1 MKKRIFLPII
11 LAAVMLASVLAG
23 CGSSGSAEPK
33 EEPAATTGS
42 VQTEEAPAETK
53 AEDAAVETENAAAA
67 TSAAAETESIAA
79 AATAAAAE
87 STVAAA
93 TAAET
98 ESTVA
103 AATAAEAES
112 TVAAATAAAAE
123 STVAAATAA
132 EAESTVAATSAAA
145 EESAGLANPWSHVES
160 ADEAAAGAGIDS
172 FVIAENPGIDLGE
185 NYRRTYRCM
194 DGIAEAYLE
203 YPASAL
209 TVRKGTLAE
218 EGDIS
223 GDYTDYANTWTQD
236 VNGIEVTCFG
246 NREGDASK
254 SIWTVGDMCFSI
266 VAEGLGGDEDFG
278 LNADRLTE
286 MVNSIQ

>member
-93 TAAET
+93 TAAAA

-112 TVAAATAAAAE
+112 TGAAATAAA
-123 STVAAATAA
+123 
-132 EAESTVAATSAAA
+132 AESTVAATSAAA
-145 EESAGLANPWSHVES
+145 EESAGLANPWSNVES
-160 ADEAAAGAGIDS
+160 AEEAAAGAGIDS